1 VLAADEQYSCVKRLS
16 PGSGPWYIDNI
27 KAERGRRAPRSRMT
41 DKSPMTNDRKPLRS
55 SKSYGPKDKDGF
67 IHRSWMKSQGFPPDV
82 FDGRPVIGIC
92 NTWSELTPCNA
103 GLRDVAEH
111 VKRGVWEAGGLP
123 LEFPAMSLGE
133 TQMRPTAM
141 LFRNLLAM
149 EVEESVRGNPIDAV
163 VLLGGCDKTTP
174 GQLMGAASVDLPTI
188 VVSSGPMLNGK
199 FRGRDIGSGTDV
211 WKFSEAVRGGKMSLD
226 EFMTAESGMSR
237 TPGTC
242 MTMGSASTMA
252 CLMEAMGIA
261 LPYNATAP
269 AVDARRRR
277 IAQESGRLI
286 VRMALEDVRLSKVL
300 TRRAF
305 DNAIRVLAAIGGST
319 NAVLHL
325 LAIAGRLGVPLELGD
340 FDRLSADVPLLVDL
354 QPSGKFLMEDMHY
367 AGGLPAVMKELAPRL
382 HVSAATVWGE
392 TIGDS
397 FATAECFNREVIRTL
412 AEPANPVSGI
422 WVLGGNLCPN
432 GAVLKPSAAS
442 RALFS
447 HRGRAVVFES
457 IEDLRARIDDPGL
470 DVDANSVLVLK
481 GCGPRGY
488 PGMPEVGNMPLPR
501 KLLEKG
507 VTDMLRI
514 SDARMSG
521 TAFGTVV
528 LHVAPEAD
536 AGGPL
541 AMVRDGDEIQF
552 DGPNRR
558 LDLLISPEEL
568 AARTKAWNKHPPPQ
582 KYSRGYY
589 RLYVEHVMQADHGCD
604 LDFLIGSSGSI
615 VERESH

>member
-1 VLAADEQYSCVKRLS
+1 
-16 PGSGPWYIDNI
+16 
-27 KAERGRRAPRSRMT
+27 MT
-41 DKSPMTNDRKPLRS
+41 EKKKPPLRS
-55 SKSYGPKDKDGF
+55 TKSYGPRDKDGF

-82 FDGRPVIGIC
+82 FDGRPTIGIC

-149 EVEESVRGNPIDAV
+149 EVEESIRGNPIDGV

-174 GQLMGAASVDLPTI
+174 GQVMGAASVDLPTI
-188 VVSSGPMLNGK
+188 VVSTGPMLNGK

-211 WKFSEAVRGGKMSLD
+211 WKFSEAVRAGTMSLE
-226 EFMTAESGMSR
+226 EFMGAEAGMSR

-286 VRMALEDVRLSKVL
+286 VEMVKKDVRLSKL
-300 TRRAF
+300 LSREAF
-305 DNAIRVLAAIGGST
+305 ENAIRILAAIGGST

-325 LAIAGRLGVPLELGD
+325 LAFAGRLGVPLDLSD
-340 FDRLSADVPLLVDL
+340 FDRLSCGVPLLVDL
-354 QPSGKFLMEDMHY
+354 QPSGRFLMEDLHY
-367 AGGLPAVMKELAPRL
+367 AGGLPAVLKELAPLL
-382 HVSAATVWGE
+382 HTAAPTVWGQTLAE
-392 TIGDS
+392 S
-397 FATAECFNREVIRTL
+397 FATAECYNRDVIRTL
-412 AEPANPVSGI
+412 AEPANRESGV
-422 WVLGGNLCPN
+422 WVLKGNLCPN
-432 GAVLKPSAAS
+432 GAVMKPSAAS
-442 RALFS
+442 PSLFQ
-447 HRGRAVVFES
+447 HRGPAVVFES
-457 IEDLRARIDDPGL
+457 IEDLRARIDDPDL
-470 DVDANSVLVLK
+470 DVQEDSVLVLK
-481 GCGPRGY
+481 GCGPKGY
-488 PGMPEVGNMPLPR
+488 PGMPEVGNMPIPR

-507 VTDMLRI
+507 VRDMLRI

-521 TAFGTVV
+521 TAFGTVI
-528 LHVAPEAD
+528 LHVAPESQ

-541 AMVRDGDEIQF
+541 AMVRNGDEILF
-552 DGPNRR
+552 DGPNRK
-558 LDLLISPEEL
+558 LELLIPEAEL
-568 AARTKAWNKHPPPQ
+568 AARTHAWRHDPPPVQ
-582 KYSRGYY
+582 HSRGYY
-589 RLYVEHVMQADHGCD
+589 RLYVEHVLQADQGCD
-604 LDFLIGSSGSI
+604 LDFLTGASGST
-615 VERESH
+615 VDRESH

>member
-1 VLAADEQYSCVKRLS
+1 MTADK
-16 PGSGPWYIDNI
+16 
-27 KAERGRRAPRSRMT
+27 K
-41 DKSPMTNDRKPLRS
+41 KPLRS
-55 SKSYGPKDKDGF
+55 SRSYGPQDKDGF
-67 IHRSWMKSQGFPPDV
+67 IHRSWMKSQGFPADV
-82 FDGRPVIGIC
+82 FDGRPVVGIC

-103 GLRDVAEH
+103 GLRTVAEQ

-149 EVEESVRGNPIDAV
+149 EVEESIRGNPIDAV

-188 VVSSGPMLNGK
+188 VVSTGPMLNGK

-211 WKFSEAVRGGKMSLD
+211 WKFSEAVRGGTMSLD
-226 EFMTAESGMSR
+226 EFMAAESGMSR

-261 LPYNATAP
+261 LPFNATAP
-269 AVDARRRR
+269 AVDARRGR

-286 VRMALEDVRLSKVL
+286 VAMARNDVRPSKLL
-300 TRRAF
+300 TRKAF
-305 DNAIRVLAAIGGST
+305 ENAIRVLAAIGGST

-325 LAIAGRLGVPLELGD
+325 LAFAGRLGVPLELAD

-354 QPSGKFLMEDMHY
+354 QPSGRFLMEDFHY
-367 AGGLPAVMKELAPRL
+367 AGGLPAVMKELASLL
-382 HVSAATVWGE
+382 HGDAPTVWGQ
-392 TIGDS
+392 TLAAS
-397 FATAECFNREVIRTL
+397 FATAECYNREVIHTL

-422 WVLGGNLCPN
+422 WVLQGNLCPN
-432 GAVLKPSAAS
+432 GAVIKPSAAS
-442 RALFS
+442 RSLFT

-457 IEDLRARIDDPGL
+457 IEDLRKRIDDPAL
-470 DVDANSVLVLK
+470 EVDEHSVLVLK
-481 GCGPRGY
+481 GCGPKGY

-507 VTDMLRI
+507 VRDMLRI

-528 LHVAPEAD
+528 LHVAPESD

-541 AMVRDGDEIQF
+541 AMVRDGDEILF

-558 LDLLISPEEL
+558 LELMVGPEEL
-568 AARTKAWNKHPPPQ
+568 AKRSQAWRHNRPPR

-589 RLYVEHVMQADHGCD
+589 QLYIEHVMQADRGCD
-604 LDFLIGSSGSI
+604 LDFLTGSSGST

>member
-1 VLAADEQYSCVKRLS
+1 
-16 PGSGPWYIDNI
+16 
-27 KAERGRRAPRSRMT
+27 
-41 DKSPMTNDRKPLRS
+41 MTNDKKRLRS
-55 SKSYGPKDKDGF
+55 SKSYGGKDRDGF
-67 IHRSWMKSQGFPPDV
+67 IHRSWMKSQGLPADV

-149 EVEESVRGNPIDAV
+149 EVEESIRGNPIDAV

-199 FRGRDIGSGTDV
+199 YRGRDIGSGTDV
-211 WKFSEAVRGGKMSLD
+211 WKFSEAVRGGQMSLGD
-226 EFMTAESGMSR
+226 FMSAESGMSR

-252 CLMEAMGIA
+252 SLMEAMGIA

-269 AVDARRRR
+269 AVDARRGV
-277 IAQESGRLI
+277 IAHESGRLI
-286 VRMALEDVRLSKVL
+286 VRMVREDLRVSTIL
-300 TRRAF
+300 TRPAF
-305 DNAIRVLAAIGGST
+305 ENAIRVLAAIGGST

-325 LAIAGRLGVPLELGD
+325 LAVAGRLGVPLQLED
-340 FDRLSADVPLLVDL
+340 FDRLSVDVPLLVDL
-354 QPSGKFLMEDMHY
+354 QPSGRFLMEDLHY
-367 AGGLPAVMKELAPRL
+367 AGGLPAVMKEIAPLL
-382 HVSAATVWGE
+382 HRDAPTISGRPIGE
-392 TIGDS
+392 NFD
-397 FATAECFNREVIRTL
+397 AAECFNRAVIRTA
-412 AEPANPVSGI
+412 AEPAKPVSGI
-422 WVLGGNLCPN
+422 WVLKGNLCPN
-432 GAVLKPSAAS
+432 GAVMKPSAAGGS
-442 RALFS
+442 LFS

-457 IEDLRARIDDPGL
+457 IEDLRARIDDPAL
-470 DVDANSVLVLK
+470 DVDETSVLVLK
-481 GCGPRGY
+481 GCGPKGY

-501 KLLEKG
+501 KLLERG
-507 VTDMLRI
+507 VTDMVRI

-521 TAFGTVV
+521 TAYGTVV
-528 LHVAPEAD
+528 LHVAPESE

-541 AMVRDGDEIQF
+541 AVVRDRDEILL

-558 LDLLISPEEL
+558 LDLLISAEEL
-568 AARTKAWNKHPPPQ
+568 NARLSAWRNNRPPHGHARG
-582 KYSRGYY
+582 YSRM
-589 RLYVEHVMQADHGCD
+589 YVEHVMQAHLGCD
-604 LDFLIGSSGSI
+604 LDFMTGASGS
-615 VERESH
+615 VVDRESH

>member
-1 VLAADEQYSCVKRLS
+1 
-16 PGSGPWYIDNI
+16 
-27 KAERGRRAPRSRMT
+27 MT
-41 DKSPMTNDRKPLRS
+41 TNKKPLRS
-55 SKSYGPKDKDGF
+55 TKSYGPKDKDGF

-149 EVEESVRGNPIDAV
+149 EVEESIRGNPIDAV

-174 GQLMGAASVDLPTI
+174 GQLMGAASVDLPTM

-199 FRGRDIGSGTDV
+199 FRGRELGSGTDV
-211 WKFSEAVRGGKMSLD
+211 WKFSEAVRADKMSLD
-226 EFMTAESGMSR
+226 EFMAAESGMSR

-252 CLMEAMGIA
+252 SLMEAMGIA
-261 LPYNATAP
+261 LPFNATAP

-277 IAQESGRLI
+277 IAHETGRLI
-286 VRMALEDVRLSKVL
+286 VGMARDDVRLSTIL
-300 TRRAF
+300 TASAF
-305 DNAIRVLAAIGGST
+305 ENAIRVLAAIGGST

-325 LAIAGRLGVPLELGD
+325 LALAGRLGVPLELAD

-354 QPSGKFLMEDMHY
+354 QPSGRFLMEDLHY
-367 AGGLPAVMKELAPRL
+367 AGGLPAVLKELAPLL
-382 HVSAATVWGE
+382 HVNAGTVWGQ
-392 TIGDS
+392 TIGES
-397 FATAECFNREVIRTL
+397 FAAAECFNREVIRTL
-412 AEPANPVSGI
+412 TEPANAVSGI
-422 WVLGGNLCPN
+422 WVLKGNLCPQ
-432 GAVLKPSAAS
+432 GAVIKPSAAS
-442 RALFS
+442 RALFT
-447 HRGRAVVFES
+447 HRGPAVVFES

-481 GCGPRGY
+481 GCGPQGY

-501 KLLEKG
+501 KLLERG
-507 VTDMLRI
+507 VQDMLRI

-521 TAFGTVV
+521 TAFGTVI
-528 LHVAPEAD
+528 LHVAPEAQ

-541 AMVRDGDEIQF
+541 ALVRNGDEILF

-558 LDLLISPEEL
+558 LELLVSPEEL
-568 AARTKAWNKHPPPQ
+568 AVRAAAWQARKTPS

-589 RLYVEHVMQADHGCD
+589 RLYVEHVLQADRGCD
-604 LDFLIGSSGSI
+604 LDFLTGASGST
-615 VERESH
+615 VDRESH